1 MVNDVGNHARPPLAQ
16 TQYHASSSPDPV
28 VVNAQFTHALRDL
41 LRNIPRFL
49 SDFDAIGGSG
59 AGLTA
64 LNNCLRHIEHVET
77 KCRRGR
83 VERPEILAD
92 LAQAAQ
98 YLDVAKQDVIDQLPT
113 LVPGFA
119 EKLFADF
126 GLLFGLIAAAAILC
140 AASSL
145 GLAAGGLLVASF
157 YGQGWAMEREDARER
172 IVETFAPQLEMIRSA
187 TVRAESAYTIAYIMA
202 RVSRVAAAH
211 YEALL
216 ALPRCIPA
224 HDALSGTG
232 ALPQMHLRADTNET
246 PLDGILLE
254 IQTGAISI
262 PDEQARA
269 LLCQL
274 LDAQALAQQQGSAA
288 GDQESELIAENFL
301 RLLKSLEFR
310 LPAMQL
316 ILEGNA
322 GEKRIWARGAAL
334 NRLLREHSNALI
346 DIDEP
351 PASTRDALLQDTEL
365 AKARLCAPIH
375 SVQGAQQDVETAN
388 DASRHA
394 S

>member
-1 MVNDVGNHARPPLAQ
+1 MAQ
-16 TQYHASSSPDPV
+16 TQYRASVSPDPV
-28 VVNAQFTHALRDL
+28 VVNAAFTHALRDF

-49 SDFDAIGGSG
+49 NDFDAIGGSG
-59 AGLTA
+59 AGHTA
-64 LNNCLRHIEHVET
+64 LTDCLHHIEHVET
-77 KCRRGR
+77 KCRLGP
-83 VERPEILAD
+83 VERPEILVD

-98 YLDVAKQDVIDQLPT
+98 FLDVAKQEVIDQLPT
-113 LVPGFA
+113 LVPGFV

-126 GLLFGLIAAAAILC
+126 GLLFGLIAAAALLC
-140 AASSL
+140 AAPSWA
-145 GLAAGGLLVASF
+145 LAAGGLLLAGF

-172 IVETFAPQLEMIRSA
+172 LVERYAPQLDMIRSA
-187 TVRAESAYTIAYIMA
+187 TVRAESAYTIAYLKA
-202 RVSRVAAAH
+202 RVSGVAAAR

-216 ALPRCIPA
+216 ASPRRIPA
-224 HDALSGTG
+224 NDALSGT
-232 ALPQMHLRADTNET
+232 ASLPQMHLRADTNGS

-274 LDAQALAQQQGSAA
+274 LDAEALAQQQGSAA
-288 GDQESELIAENFL
+288 GDQENALIAENFL
-301 RLLKSLEFR
+301 RLLQSLKFR

-322 GEKRIWARGAAL
+322 GEKRIWTRGAAL
-334 NRLLREHSNALI
+334 NRLLREHTQAPI

-351 PASTRDALLQDTEL
+351 PPSTRDALLQDTEL
-365 AKARLCAPIH
+365 AKARLCAPLP
-375 SVQGAQQDVETAN
+375 SARDAQQDVETGN